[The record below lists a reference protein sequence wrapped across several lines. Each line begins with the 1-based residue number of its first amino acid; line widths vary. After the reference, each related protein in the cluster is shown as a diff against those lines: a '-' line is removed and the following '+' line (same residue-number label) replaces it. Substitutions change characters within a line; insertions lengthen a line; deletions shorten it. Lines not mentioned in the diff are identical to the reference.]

1 MLIDYQNVN
10 RTGCITLMKHK
21 SLYIIPARGGSKG
34 IPRKNIKPLA
44 SIPLIHYSIAVA
56 RQLSPDDHIIVS
68 TDDDEI
74 AQVARQTGLPVPYMR
89 PAHLATDTAGSR
101 EVILDAM
108 DYADSCSIKYDN
120 VVLLQPTSP
129 LRTVDDVKACLNLYS
144 DDVDMVVSV
153 VEATA
158 NPYYNCFET
167 DQETSFLRVCK
178 GDGQYTRRQD
188 VPKVWEYNGAVYV
201 INPLS
206 IRKMSLG
213 EFTRKVPCEMPRER
227 SVDLDTPL
235 DWAIAEVVMNE
246 LAK

>member
-1 MLIDYQNVN
+1 
-10 RTGCITLMKHK
+10 MKYN

-44 SIPLIHYSIAVA
+44 GIPLIHYSIEVA
-56 RQLSPDDHIIVS
+56 RTLADDEHIIVT

-74 AQVARQTGLPVPYMR
+74 AQVARETGLPVPYMR

-108 DYADSCSIKYDN
+108 DYADSKGIVYDN

-129 LRTVDDVKACLNLYS
+129 LRTAEDVEKALELYS
-144 DDVDMVVSV
+144 PEVDMVVSV
-153 VEATA
+153 VEANA

-167 DQETSFLRVCK
+167 DATTGYLHVSK
-178 GDGQYTRRQD
+178 GDGRITRRQD
-188 VPKVWEYNGAVYV
+188 APRVWEYNGAVYV
-201 INPLS
+201 INPQ
-206 IRKMSLG
+206 SLRAMTMG

-227 SVDLDTPL
+227 SIDLDTPM
-235 DWAIAEVVMNE
+235 DWAIAEVIMNE
-246 LAK
+246 LSKK

>member
-1 MLIDYQNVN
+1 
-10 RTGCITLMKHK
+10 MKYN

-44 SIPLIHYSIAVA
+44 GIPLIHYSIEVA
-56 RQLSPDDHIIVS
+56 RTLADDEHIIVT

-74 AQVARQTGLPVPYMR
+74 AQVARETGLPVPYMR

-101 EVILDAM
+101 EVILDAL
-108 DYADSCSIKYDN
+108 DYADSKGIVYDN

-129 LRTVDDVKACLNLYS
+129 LRTAEDVEKALELYS
-144 DDVDMVVSV
+144 PEVDMVVSV
-153 VEATA
+153 VEANA

-167 DQETSFLRVCK
+167 DATTGYLHVSK
-178 GDGQYTRRQD
+178 GDGRITRRQD
-188 VPKVWEYNGAVYV
+188 APRVWEYNGAVYV
-201 INPLS
+201 INPQ
-206 IRKMSLG
+206 SLRAMTMG

-227 SVDLDTPL
+227 SIDLDTPM

-246 LAK
+246 LSKK

>member
-1 MLIDYQNVN
+1 
-10 RTGCITLMKHK
+10 MKYK

-44 SIPLIHYSIAVA
+44 GTPLIHYSIAVA
-56 RQLSPDDHIIVS
+56 RALADDNHIIVT
-68 TDDDEI
+68 TDDEEI
-74 AQVARQTGLPVPYMR
+74 AQVARETGLPVPYMR

-108 DYADSCSIKYDN
+108 DYADAMGIEYDN

-129 LRTVDDVKACLNLYS
+129 LRTAEDVENALKLYS
-144 DDVDMVVSV
+144 SQVDMVVSV
-153 VEATA
+153 VEANA

-167 DQETSFLRVCK
+167 DVTTGYLHVSK
-178 GDGQYTRRQD
+178 GDGNITRRQD
-188 VPKVWEYNGAVYV
+188 APRVWEYNGAVYV
-201 INPLS
+201 INPQ
-206 IRKMSLG
+206 SLRAMTIG

-227 SVDLDTPL
+227 SIDLDTPM

-246 LAK
+246 LSKK